1 MRSVVTLFTFLLPIA
16 FAKSYAQTKLKVI
29 TYSIKYG
36 ENPFENKSNIE
47 DVGKFLYDMQ
57 ADFVALQA
65 VDSVTTRSG
74 KVNQAQ
80 EFEQITSL
88 YKVFSASQQIDNGKT
103 GVLLLSKWPITST
116 RIIKLPDNK
125 LGTPQTAIIA
135 DVKMEGNKSVTFIC
149 ANLDDKY
156 GANRENQLNAITK
169 AANTDNPVILA
180 GNLNIDP
187 ADLEFDSIKKKW
199 QDTGNSAYTYDFNG
213 TQKRIDYI
221 LLSKKNTWNVVE
233 YKVYPQR
240 YSDHFPVVTKLE
252 VF

>member
-1 MRSVVTLFTFLLPIA
+1 MRSIVTLITFLLPIA
-16 FAKSYAQTKLKVI
+16 IGKSYAQTKLKVI

-47 DVGKFLYDMQ
+47 DVGKFIYEMQ
-57 ADFVALQA
+57 PDFVALQA
-65 VDSVTTRSG
+65 VDSATTRSG
-74 KVNQAQ
+74 KVNQPQ

-88 YKVFSASQQIDNGKT
+88 NKVYTASQTTDNGKT
-103 GVLLLSKWPITST
+103 GVLFLSKWPITAT
-116 RIIKLPDNK
+116 RTLKLPDNK
-125 LGTPQTAIIA
+125 LGTPQSAIIA
-135 DVKMEGNKSVTFIC
+135 DVKVDGKSMTFIC

-156 GANRENQLNAITK
+156 GANRETQLNALTK
-169 AANTDNPVILA
+169 AANVDNPVILA

-187 ADLEFDSIKKKW
+187 ADLEFDLIKKKW